1 MRTRRAMP
9 VLKRFFDIAFSTGS
23 VDDISTMMVQA
34 ARAPMTSMLVTP
46 NVDHIV
52 ALDRKLSAEEKAV
65 YASADIFVCD
75 SKIIGRLAR
84 LHDIDLTP
92 RTGTDR
98 TYDVLNSP
106 GDSDLVFALAGPTQ
120 EQTELMRQR
129 YPQHRFVH
137 IETPY
142 GLKRGSDA
150 WNACVAEAAAAEW
163 QVLLSC
169 ISFPRQELLAYDI
182 RTQRQGGG
190 LIMCVGSAVDFLS
203 GTHKRAPMAFQR
215 FGMEWLHRLLT
226 NPRRLW
232 RRYLVEGPNI
242 FILYLKRRMRGQL

>member
-1 MRTRRAMP
+1 MP
-9 VLKRFFDIAFSTGS
+9 MLKRFFDIAFSTGS
-23 VDDISTMMVQA
+23 VDDIRRMIAKA
-34 ARAPMTSMLVTP
+34 ARAPETAMLVTP
-46 NVDHIV
+46 NVDHVV
-52 ALDRKLSAEEKAV
+52 ALARKLTAEEKTV
-65 YASADIFVCD
+65 YESADIFVCD
-75 SKIIGRLAR
+75 SKIIGRLAL

-98 TYDVLNSP
+98 AFDLLNSP
-106 GDSDLVFALAGPTQ
+106 EDSDLVFALAGPTH

-182 RTQRQGGG
+182 RAQRAGGG
-190 LIMCVGSAVDFLS
+190 VIMCVGSAVDFLS
-203 GTHKRAPMAFQR
+203 GTHQRAPMIFQR
-215 FGMEWLHRLLT
+215 FGLEWLHRLLT
-226 NPRRLW
+226 NPKRLW

-242 FILYLKRRMRGQL
+242 FILYLQRRLRGQV

>member
-1 MRTRRAMP
+1 MRTRPAMP
-9 VLKRFFDIAFSTGS
+9 VLKTFFDIAFTTGS
-23 VDDISTMMVQA
+23 VGDIRRLMVQA
-34 ARAPMTSMLVTP
+34 ARASKTSMLVTP

-52 ALDRKLSAEEKAV
+52 ALERKLNADEKMV
-65 YASADIFVCD
+65 YRSADIFVCD

-84 LHDIDLTP
+84 LRNIDLTP

-98 TYDVLNSP
+98 TYDLLNSP
-106 GDSDLVFALAGPTQ
+106 GDSDLVFALAGPTH
-120 EQTELMRQR
+120 EQTELMRLR

-150 WNACVAEAAAAEW
+150 WNACVAAAATAEW

-182 RTQRQGGG
+182 RAQRQGGG

-215 FGMEWLHRLLT
+215 LGLEWLHRLLT
-226 NPRRLW
+226 NPKRLW

-242 FILYLKRRMRGQL
+242 FILYLQRRMQGKL